1 MGIEINMRELSL
13 YNFGKEKLAPVLYAY
28 IYWVLK
34 EAKKR
39 DIHTLYFL
47 ARDGYIMNKI
57 ARVICENEELDICC
71 RYLYCSRMSL
81 RMPTYHLIDDEA
93 YDLIFAQGY
102 HVTVKTF
109 FERVGLPST
118 KWNDIIKKTKISHID
133 ISKELSINEI
143 KNVREKLCK
152 NTEFVKFVNEESIN
166 AFDIGVKYLQQES
179 VLSQSRV
186 AIVDSGWTG
195 SMQRSLRQILEY
207 AGWKGNILGF
217 YFGLYK
223 IPKKED
229 GEYFSF
235 YFNGKG
241 DIQNKALFCNN
252 LFEIFTSAPHGMT
265 IGYQKNK
272 EKITPIFAEPVQKV
286 QLEKIKNQIEGVM
299 DGVNKI
305 VREKN
310 KYDKKYCQKVL
321 RKIMGFPTKEISIMY
336 GEFTFCDDITEK
348 YQMKINGVEQ
358 KRVLKDQLI
367 LNKLIRKIRGQK
379 QNPIFWEF
387 GLVSLIKNPI
397 KRRWYWINIYIWKV
411 IMYMVR

>member
-1 MGIEINMRELSL
+1 MRELSL

-143 KNVREKLCK
+143 K
-152 NTEFVKFVNEESIN
+152 
-166 AFDIGVKYLQQES
+166 
-179 VLSQSRV
+179 
-186 AIVDSGWTG
+186 
-195 SMQRSLRQILEY
+195 M
-207 AGWKGNILGF
+207 
-217 YFGLYK
+217 
-223 IPKKED
+223 
-229 GEYFSF
+229 
-235 YFNGKG
+235 
-241 DIQNKALFCNN
+241 
-252 LFEIFTSAPHGMT
+252 
-265 IGYQKNK
+265 
-272 EKITPIFAEPVQKV
+272 
-286 QLEKIKNQIEGVM
+286 LEKNFA
-299 DGVNKI
+299 
-305 VREKN
+305 R
-310 KYDKKYCQKVL
+310 
-321 RKIMGFPTKEISIMY
+321 T
-336 GEFTFCDDITEK
+336 
-348 YQMKINGVEQ
+348 
-358 KRVLKDQLI
+358 
-367 LNKLIRKIRGQK
+367 
-379 QNPIFWEF
+379 QN
-387 GLVSLIKNPI
+387 L
-397 KRRWYWINIYIWKV
+397 
-411 IMYMVR
+411 